1 MSDGRSLR
9 EAFLGSLAPEVR
21 ATWSGVADLETT
33 LQRAAQCARPPS
45 PCPAPDPIAHVAA
58 LARRVG
64 EGEADIAM
72 IDALDHASIALAEAC
87 ASGDPHAIAA
97 FRATHLED
105 ITRAIVRTRAPDPL
119 LDDIRQIV
127 LAKLLPPGGRIA
139 RFGGR
144 GELRNWLRAVAVR
157 ETISV
162 LRSSAGESMR
172 DELPLELAGPADLE
186 RSAVRADAREHL
198 ASALRAA
205 FDALDDEDRTV
216 LRYRFTD
223 GLTLDQ
229 LAVVLGVHR
238 ATAARWLARIRDD
251 LARAMRRRLE
261 QSGMA
266 RAEVDGLVAVSN
278 LEVSLG
284 GLLR

>member
-1 MSDGRSLR
+1 MSNLPVLRAAFIGGLAADARDAWGRLDGLDD
-9 EAFLGSLAPEVR
+9 A
-21 ATWSGVADLETT
+21 
-33 LQRAAQCARPPS
+33 LQRAVTAALPPT
-45 PCPAPDPIAHVAA
+45 PCPRIDPVAHVEAI
-58 LARRVG
+58 ARRVTDRTPQTSVLD
-64 EGEADIAM
+64 EM
-72 IDALDHASIALAEAC
+72 DHAAVALAEAC
-87 ASGDPHAIAA
+87 ARGDDGAIAA
-97 FRATHLED
+97 FRAVYLDDVTK
-105 ITRAIVRTRAPDPL
+105 AIARTRAPMHL

-127 LAKLLPPGGRIA
+127 LAKLLPPGARIA

-144 GELRNWLRAVAVR
+144 GDLRNWLRAVAVR

-162 LRSSAGESMR
+162 MRSTASDLLR
-172 DELPLELAGPADLE
+172 DELPVELPATADLE

-198 ASALRAA
+198 MVALRAA
-205 FDALDDEDRTV
+205 FDGLDDEDRTV

-261 QSGMA
+261 QDGMA
-266 RAEVDGLVAVSN
+266 RGEVDGLVVVSN
-278 LEVSLG
+278 LELSLG

>member
-1 MSDGRSLR
+1 MADG
-9 EAFLGSLAPEVR
+9 
-21 ATWSGVADLETT
+21 
-33 LQRAAQCARPPS
+33 
-45 PCPAPDPIAHVAA
+45 PASVAA
-58 LARRVG
+58 I
-64 EGEADIAM
+64 EEM
-72 IDALDHASIALAEAC
+72 DHCAVALAEAC
-87 ASGDPHAIAA
+87 ARGDDGAITAFRTTYLDDVTKAIA
-97 FRATHLED
+97 
-105 ITRAIVRTRAPDPL
+105 RTRAPDHL

-144 GELRNWLRAVAVR
+144 GDLRNWLRAVAVR

-162 LRSSAGESMR
+162 LRSASSDLLR
-172 DELPLELAGPADLE
+172 DELPVELPGPADPE

-198 ASALRAA
+198 MVALRAA

-223 GLTLDQ
+223 GLTLEQ

-261 QSGMA
+261 QAGMA
-266 RAEVDGLVAVSN
+266 RGEVDGLVVVSN
-278 LEVSLG
+278 LELSLG